1 MAGNDKFVILPTGN
15 GKSLICAV
23 LPIVFDAV
31 EAHATLNLPKYKP
44 NLKAHVVINIGNDDV
59 FN

>member
-1 MAGNDKFVILPTGN
+1 MILPTGN
-15 GKSLICAV
+15 GTSLIYAV

-31 EAHATLNLPKYKP
+31 QAHAASKYKP
-44 NLKAHVVINIGNDDV
+44 NLKAHVVINIGNDDM